1 MTVVTRFAPSPTGY
15 LHIGGAR
22 TALFNWLLAK
32 QQQGKFVLRIEDTDQ
47 VRSTDESTRRILE
60 DMKWLGLDWQE
71 GPEVGG
77 PNGPYFQSQRLEI
90 YREWAKKLVEM
101 GRAYKC
107 YATPEELALAREK
120 DKGFKYDRRGLNLTA
135 EQIASYEAEGRTS
148 VLRFKMPDKD
158 ITVHDVILGDV
169 TMKAQELEDFVI
181 MKSDGFPTYHFA
193 VVIDD
198 YHMGVTHIL
207 RGQEHLMNTPK
218 HIALQEAMGF
228 PHPTYAHL
236 PVIFNMAG
244 GKMSKRD
251 KEKALK
257 AGQTP
262 PEIDVHDFRVAGYM
276 PEAIL
281 NFIALLGWSPGNDLE
296 IMPISQMIELFN
308 VERIG
313 KTNARFD
320 RDKLRAFNTEFI
332 KNASRDRLREVVR
345 QFLEVTD
352 YPLKHADPA
361 LLEKVLDI
369 YQPRSRTLVEM
380 AENCKFLFVDEVT
393 FDEKA
398 VSKFLKKEGVV
409 EMLTDIKAKLE
420 SLSDWTL
427 DSLEKIIEEYC
438 TEKQLGMGKV
448 AQPIRIVVTGS
459 TVSPSLNETLEAL
472 GKERTLKRFDHAL
485 AMLQG

>member
-1 MTVVTRFAPSPTGY
+1 
-15 LHIGGAR
+15 
-22 TALFNWLLAK
+22 
-32 QQQGKFVLRIEDTDQ
+32 VL
-47 VRSTDESTRRILE
+47 
-60 DMKWLGLDWQE
+60 
-71 GPEVGG
+71 
-77 PNGPYFQSQRLEI
+77 
-90 YREWAKKLVEM
+90 
-101 GRAYKC
+101 
-107 YATPEELALAREK
+107 
-120 DKGFKYDRRGLNLTA
+120 
-135 EQIASYEAEGRTS
+135 
-148 VLRFKMPDKD
+148 
-158 ITVHDVILGDV
+158 
-169 TMKAQELEDFVI
+169 
-181 MKSDGFPTYHFA
+181 
-193 VVIDD
+193 DD

-228 PHPTYAHL
+228 PHPVYAHL

-257 AGQTP
+257 AGLTP
-262 PEIDVHDFRVAGYM
+262 PEIDVHDFRAAGYM

-281 NFIALLGWSPGNDLE
+281 NFIALLGWSPGNDRE
-296 IMPISQMIELFN
+296 IMSIQEMIELFK

-332 KNASRDRLREVVR
+332 KNASRERLREVVK

-352 YPLKHADPA
+352 YPMKHADA
-361 LLEKVLDI
+361 ATLEKLLGI

-380 AENCKFLFVDEVT
+380 AENCKFLFVNEVT

-398 VSKFLKKEGVV
+398 VNKFLKKEGVV
-409 EMLTDIKAKLE
+409 EMLTEIKARLA
-420 SLSDWTL
+420 SLPDWTL
-427 DSLEKIIEEYC
+427 AALEKVVEDYC
-438 TEKQLGMGKV
+438 AEKQLGMGKV

-472 GKERTLKRFDHAL
+472 GRERTLQRFDRAL
-485 AMLQG
+485 VMLKS